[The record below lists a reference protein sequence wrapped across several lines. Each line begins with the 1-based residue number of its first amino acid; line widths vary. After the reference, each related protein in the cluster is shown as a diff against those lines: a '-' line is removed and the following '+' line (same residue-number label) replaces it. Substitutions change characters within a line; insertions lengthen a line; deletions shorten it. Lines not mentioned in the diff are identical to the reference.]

1 MTMRLILAGV
11 LAAAFAASA
20 FAQSA
25 GKLSSNIG
33 YPTVATAY
41 AAVQTKPGIRVSV
54 RDGWTIMEDRASM
67 TVWSFTPPGHPAH
80 PSAVRREVR
89 QAKNGTVSIQQ
100 SGRCEAAKA
109 ACDKLNA
116 EFVELN
122 DRMRRQLERDQPR
135 PDRLAPAG
143 AN

>member
-1 MTMRLILAGV
+1 MRARLALAGV
-11 LAAAFAASA
+11 LAAALAGTA

-41 AAVQTKPGIRVSV
+41 AAVQAKPGVRVTV

-80 PSAVRREVR
+80 PSVARREVR
-89 QAKNGTVSIQQ
+89 QAKDGRVSIQH
-100 SGRCEAAKA
+100 SVRCEAAKA

-116 EFVELN
+116 EFRELN
-122 DRMRRQLERDQPR
+122 DRIRRQLERDQPR
-135 PDRLAPAG
+135 PDRLPPQG
-143 AN
+143 QN